1 MESLSRLIDQSIQSN
16 DYDALSAIFAPTPLS
31 RPGGTT
37 TSTATPT
44 SWHAVGQGEKRSLAA
59 YLIVAVVSSPTFLP
73 AGFNDRTEDVLVTAL
88 GHLPSSGVEGAA
100 DNRLRQSLFD
110 YKIQKDDYVGAA
122 RILGGMRMDDDIS
135 SPYYLPPHE
144 KTDVYVKIAECYL
157 AEDEI
162 SEADAAVNKA
172 GLVVSQFRREENDN
186 NDDGAEG
193 GDNNKHLG
201 LLLRYKSTY
210 ARVLD
215 ANRKFLPAAQ
225 RYHELSAPSAY
236 IDGDESIQMLGRA
249 ATCAILAPSGPQR
262 QRVLGLICKDERLR
276 QLDGLSE
283 YQTHATILTKMYA
296 HQILGPHELIQ
307 FETSLAEHQ
316 KAVMGDGLTIM
327 ERGVMEHNMVAVANL
342 YRSIYFSELAKILG
356 VSPLKAE
363 KVAATMIMD
372 GSLHGSMDQVEGLLE
387 FEPPES
393 PEQSWDRSINGF
405 CLELNRVTDAV
416 KEAMQ

>member
-1 MESLSRLIDQSIQSN
+1 M
-16 DYDALSAIFAPTPLS
+16 LSAMIRL
-31 RPGGTT
+31 
-37 TSTATPT
+37 
-44 SWHAVGQGEKRSLAA
+44 KSL
-59 YLIVAVVSSPTFLP
+59 T
-73 AGFNDRTEDVLVTAL
+73 
-88 GHLPSSGVEGAA
+88 
-100 DNRLRQSLFD
+100 
-110 YKIQKDDYVGAA
+110 
-122 RILGGMRMDDDIS
+122 
-135 SPYYLPPHE
+135 
-144 KTDVYVKIAECYL
+144 
-157 AEDEI
+157 
-162 SEADAAVNKA
+162 
-172 GLVVSQFRREENDN
+172 VSQLVSLIASTNSYTFFFEFIVFI
-186 NDDGAEG
+186 
-193 GDNNKHLG
+193 KHLG